1 MLSRRSGAAAK
12 LPAVFAFALALS
24 FAAAASAS
32 EWAVD
37 YADSR
42 LGFSG
47 TQLGETFEGAF
58 ETFEAEIV
66 FDPEA
71 LDAASVTAVID
82 MASAKTG
89 DRQIDSALPD
99 PDWFHV
105 REFPTAR
112 FEATQFNRVGE
123 NQYEAIGTLT
133 IRDHT
138 NDVVLPFSL
147 EIDGDGA
154 RMQGALEIDRRNYG
168 VGQGEWESDRFVG
181 ATVQI
186 SVTLSATRV
195 N

>member
-1 MLSRRSGAAAK
+1 MLSRLSAAASA
-12 LPAVFAFALALS
+12 PAVLAFILS
-24 FAAAASAS
+24 LTAAASAS

-37 YADSR
+37 HADSR
-42 LGFSG
+42 LAFSG
-47 TQLGETFEGAF
+47 SQLGEIFEGTF

-66 FDPEA
+66 FDPENPA
-71 LDAASVTAVID
+71 DGSATAVID

-147 EIDGDGA
+147 EIEGDRA
-154 RMQGALEIDRRNYG
+154 RMQGALEIDRRDYG

-181 ATVQI
+181 ASVEI
-186 SVTLSATRV
+186 SVFLSARRV
-195 N
+195 D